1 MPGEKELQ
9 QAESD
14 LAASA
19 QAERD
24 RAQALIDAGAA
35 ASTALQAQ
43 IDQMTTDGVVAQ
55 SDIDALIQLKAD
67 MDQSFQTAAAMKK

>member
-9 QAESD
+9 QAEAD

-55 SDIDALIQLKAD
+55 SDIDALIQLKAT
-67 MDQSFQTAAAMKK
+67 MDASFQTAAALKK